1 MISFPKCGIPNGVFV
16 RSKPLDMQSH
26 NPMINAQLTKPYDQ
40 TMGRMMDARFC
51 T

>member
-1 MISFPKCGIPNGVFV
+1 MMSFPKCGIPNGVFV

-40 TMGRMMDARFC
+40 TMGRLMGARFR